1 MKNKKIAITGGAG
14 FIGSTLARVLAKD
27 NQIIVLDDLSAGHLE
42 NIQDLIDSQSVN
54 FVKGSITNL
63 ALLQKTFKDVDYV
76 FHEAAIASVP
86 RSMKDPI
93 TTNNVNISGTLNVLV
108 AARDNNV
115 KKVVFASSSAI
126 YGNPSTF
133 PIKENMPPDPLSPYA
148 VSKLVGEHYCQVF
161 SKSFDLPTAS
171 LRYLNVY
178 GPRQDPTGNYAAAIP
193 RFISRILDNN
203 PPIIYGDGTQTRDF
217 VFVSDVVK
225 ANILAAESNATG
237 VYSIASGKKIS
248 INDLAETIINIIGKK
263 LKPIYE
269 KPRLGDIKDSWAD
282 ISKAKKELHFE
293 PKYQLTEG
301 LKETVEWF
309 SK

>member
-1 MKNKKIAITGGAG
+1 M
-14 FIGSTLARVLAKD
+14 
-27 NQIIVLDDLSAGHLE
+27 
-42 NIQDLIDSQSVN
+42 
-54 FVKGSITNL
+54 
-63 ALLQKTFKDVDYV
+63 
-76 FHEAAIASVP
+76 
-86 RSMKDPI
+86 
-93 TTNNVNISGTLNVLV
+93 
-108 AARDNNV
+108 
-115 KKVVFASSSAI
+115 
-126 YGNPSTF
+126 
-133 PIKENMPPDPLSPYA
+133 
-148 VSKLVGEHYCQVF
+148 
-161 SKSFDLPTAS
+161 PTAS